1 MSTDFTVAHCQTTSK
16 KKMFGLCDNPPPAKD
31 PAYIDE
37 NNGANWI
44 AVVLNDESKDIIFTA
59 IDNCIEIKRVNGD
72 DSQRCDGV
80 LTFEDTV
87 IFVELKDRF
96 SKGKTWITDAE
107 GQLRETISFFEK
119 EDLAEDYQ
127 VKKAYIANKA
137 LPKFRN
143 SQAARM
149 EKFFD
154 ETGYILRIENR
165 IQL

>member
-1 MSTDFTVAHCQTTSK
+1 MSIDFTESLCQTTSK

-37 NNGANWI
+37 NDGSKWI
-44 AVVLNDESKDIIFTA
+44 SVVLNDELKDVIFTA
-59 IDNCIEIKRVNGD
+59 IDNCIEIKRADGL

-87 IFVELKDRF
+87 IFVELKDRL

-107 GQLRETISFFEK
+107 CQLRETISFFEK
-119 EDLAEDYQ
+119 EDISEDFQ

-137 LPKFRN
+137 LPKFRS

-149 EKFFD
+149 DKFFD
-154 ETGYILRIENR
+154 ETGYVLRIENR